1 LLFLA
6 KLKNPESKSPSETNL
21 AGLSSKSGVISM
33 RIVRIHIREHTMYV
47 CLCNK
52 VTDRQIRDA
61 ARRGCCRLDDLRVE
75 LGVATCCG
83 ACAETAEGL
92 LDERQQNNA
101 PGPFALPQPA

>member
-1 LLFLA
+1 
-6 KLKNPESKSPSETNL
+6 
-21 AGLSSKSGVISM
+21 M
-33 RIVRIHIREHTMYV
+33 RIVRILVREPAMYV

-61 ARRGCCRLDDLRVE
+61 AMRGCRRLDDLRVE

-92 LDERQQNNA
+92 LDQRQQDNA